1 MHRPRLTWYLCA
13 LTICATSTWSQAALV
28 AAETIDYATQIKPL
42 LASRCYACHGA
53 LKQNGGLR
61 LDTAALIGKG
71 GESGPAVLAGQSAT
85 SVLIERIT
93 DTNAETRMPPEGEGE
108 PLKPAE
114 VSLIKAWIDQ
124 GLKAPTDEKPET
136 DPRDHWAFRAPVK
149 PAIPQ
154 VERAGWSQNPIDAF
168 IAAKHEQHGLTPLG
182 DAELGTLIRRI
193 YLDLTGLPPTLEELN
208 KWERKLRGTKLKA
221 ESRKLGDNG
230 STRDSAAFSS
240 QLSAFDSQLS
250 ALVNDLLASP
260 QYGERWGRHWM
271 DIWRYSDW
279 WGLGAEV
286 RNSQKHIWHWR
297 DWIVESVNADLG
309 YDEMLRQ
316 MLAAD
321 ELYPTDADK
330 LRATGFL
337 ARNYF
342 KFNRTTWLDDVIQHT
357 SKAFLGMTFNCSK
370 CHDHKY
376 DPLSQV
382 EYYQLRAFFEPYQVR
397 TDLVPGVIDFEQ
409 NGIPRAFDCNLD
421 APTFL
426 HIRGDDTRPKKDQVI
441 EPHLPAILAF
451 DAFPITPVK
460 LPATAHLPG
469 LQPFVLDDHLKD
481 AEQKIVAA
489 QKAVEQAEL
498 TLKTADDQLQAAQ
511 QLANNIP
518 AKPMSAVAEQPKSLI
533 HELFKD
539 GANERWTIIAG
550 KWSFVSGKVVQS
562 ADGNVPGR
570 LQLKQ
575 LPPADFEARLRFTIT
590 GGRQYRSVGIAFD
603 CEAQHDTLVYLS
615 GQMPGGK
622 LQVSHKVAGKAVYPP
637 QGAKSRE
644 VQSGKPIELTVR
656 VRGTEI
662 RVLIDGQPVLTYQ
675 QTMERR
681 AGAIQ
686 LATYDAQV
694 ELHEFELRTIDGG
707 STEVKTATP
716 PLADAD
722 RAQAQAK
729 VALDVA
735 RKNLQVATQ
744 MPALLRARAAADR
757 ARFADPPA
765 KDAGELAK
773 QAARAER
780 ESNLLKAE
788 AALAQGELDVL
799 KAQPDKKAE
808 AEKKVPP
815 LKTAVETAR
824 KALDT
829 PGDTYTSLRGSLKTL
844 ESNLESETSRS
855 KPFPTTSTG
864 RRTAL
869 ARWITDPRHPLT
881 ARVAVNHIWSRHFGR
896 PLVPTVFDFGRKGAV
911 PTHPELLD
919 FLACELVEH
928 GWSMKHVH
936 RLIVT
941 SKVYRLEGKAESREL
956 KAEERSSPATAQL
969 SAVSSQL
976 SSDPENRFYWRMPSR
991 RMEAQIV
998 RDALLHLAGELDLK
1012 LGGPSVPVSDTE
1024 SRRRS
1029 LYYVHSHNDHQKF
1042 LSIFDDAGVQ
1052 ECYRRS
1058 ESIVP
1063 QQALALANS
1072 KLAVTM
1078 AEKIAAKLSRDP
1090 ATSDDAAFVELA
1102 WYAILASHPS
1112 AEERAA
1118 CLDALAQFTKLATE
1132 AKRTDVRDHSRA
1144 ALVHALLNHN
1154 DFVTI
1159 R

>member
-1 MHRPRLTWYLCA
+1 
-13 LTICATSTWSQAALV
+13 
-28 AAETIDYATQIKPL
+28 L
-42 LASRCYACHGA
+42 L
-53 LKQNGGLR
+53 
-61 LDTAALIGKG
+61 
-71 GESGPAVLAGQSAT
+71 
-85 SVLIERIT
+85 
-93 DTNAETRMPPEGEGE
+93 
-108 PLKPAE
+108 
-114 VSLIKAWIDQ
+114 
-124 GLKAPTDEKPET
+124 
-136 DPRDHWAFRAPVK
+136 
-149 PAIPQ
+149 
-154 VERAGWSQNPIDAF
+154 
-168 IAAKHEQHGLTPLG
+168 
-182 DAELGTLIRRI
+182 RRI
-193 YLDLTGLPPTLEELN
+193 YLDLIGVPPTVAELKEFEEQLQ
-208 KWERKLRGTKLKA
+208 KEKLKA
-221 ESRKLGDNG
+221 ESRKPGDT
-230 STRDSAAFSS
+230 SPSRDSAAFSS
-240 QLSAFDSQLS
+240 QLSALDT
-250 ALVNDLLASP
+250 VVDRLLASP

-297 DWIVESVNADLG
+297 DWIIESVNADLG

-321 ELYPTDADK
+321 ELYPTDPQR

-357 SKAFLGMTFNCSK
+357 SKAFMGMTFNCSK

-421 APTFL
+421 IPTYL
-426 HIRGDDTRPKKDQVI
+426 HIRGDDTRPKKDQPI
-441 EPHLPAILAF
+441 EPRLPSILAF
-451 DAFPITPVK
+451 DEFPITPVK
-460 LPATAHLPG
+460 LPAAAHLPG

-481 AEQKIVAA
+481 AEQKLVAA
-489 QKAVEQAEL
+489 QKVVEQAEL
-498 TLKTADDQLQAAQ
+498 TLKTADDQLQAAK
-511 QLANNIP
+511 QLASKTP
-518 AKPMSAVAEQPKSLI
+518 AKPMPMVVEQPKSLV

-539 GANERWTIIAG
+539 GPRERWEIIAG
-550 KWSFVSGKVVQS
+550 KWSFASGKAVQTE
-562 ADGNVPGR
+562 DGNAPGR

-575 LPPADFEARLRFTIT
+575 PPPADFEARLRFTIT

-603 CEAQHDTLVYLS
+603 CDAQNDTLVYLS

-637 QGAKSRE
+637 AGAKGRE
-644 VQSGKPIELTVR
+644 VPSGKPIELTVR
-656 VRGTEI
+656 VQGTEI
-662 RVLIDGQPVLTYQ
+662 RVTVDGQPVLTYQ
-675 QTMERR
+675 QTMARR

-686 LATYDAQV
+686 LATYDAQIEV
-694 ELHEFELRTIDGG
+694 HEFELRTIVGG
-707 STEVKTATP
+707 NAEVKSATP
-716 PLADAD
+716 SLADAE

-735 RKNLQVATQ
+735 RKNLQVAEQ
-744 MPALLRARAAADR
+744 MPALVRARAAADR
-757 ARFADPPA
+757 ARFADPVS

-773 QAARAER
+773 LAARAER
-780 ESNLLKAE
+780 ESTLLKAE
-788 AALAQGELDVL
+788 AALVQGELDVL

-808 AEKKVPP
+808 TEKKVPP
-815 LKTAVETAR
+815 LKTAIETAR

-829 PGDTYTSLRGSLKTL
+829 PSDSYTSLRGSLKTL
-844 ESNLESETSRS
+844 ESNLENETSRS

-869 ARWITDPRHPLT
+869 ARWLTDPRHPLT

-896 PLVPTVFDFGRKGAV
+896 PLVPTVFDFGRKGTA

-941 SKVYRLEGKAESREL
+941 SKAYRLEGKAESGKL
-956 KAEERSSPATAQL
+956 QADDSSSPASAQL
-969 SAVSSQL
+969 SAVNSQL
-976 SSDPENRFYWRMPSR
+976 SSDPENHFLWRMPSR
-991 RMEAQIV
+991 RMEAQAV
-998 RDALLHLAGELDLK
+998 RDALLHLAGELDPT
-1012 LGGPSVPVSDTE
+1012 LGGPSVAVSETE

-1078 AEKIAAKLSRDP
+1078 AEKIAAKLIRDP
-1090 ATSDDAAFVELA
+1090 AASDDAAFVEQA

-1112 AEERAA
+1112 VDERAA
-1118 CLDALAQFTKLATE
+1118 CLEALTQFTKLATD

>member
-1 MHRPRLTWYLCA
+1 MHRPRLSWSS
-13 LTICATSTWSQAALV
+13 LTLVTAACLLSSFHEPLA

-42 LASRCYACHGA
+42 LAARCYACHGA

-61 LDTAALIGKG
+61 LDTAMSIGKG
-71 GESGPAVLAGQSAT
+71 GESGPAVVAGKSAE

-114 VSLIKAWIDQ
+114 IALIKAWIDQ

-149 PAIPQ
+149 PEIPK
-154 VERAGWSQNPIDAF
+154 VKRADWSQNPIDAF
-168 IAAKHEQHGLTPLG
+168 IAAKHEQHGLTPVG
-182 DAELGTLIRRI
+182 DAELSTLIRRI

-208 KWERKLRGTKLKA
+208 KWEQKLGETKLKA
-221 ESRKLGDNG
+221 ESRKQGDNV
-230 STRDSAAFSS
+230 SSRDSAAFSS
-240 QLSAFDSQLS
+240 QLSA
-250 ALVNDLLASP
+250 LVDDLLASP

-297 DWIVESVNADLG
+297 DWIIESVNADLG
-309 YDEMLRQ
+309 YDEMVRQ

-321 ELYPTDADK
+321 ELYPTDPQR

-357 SKAFLGMTFNCSK
+357 SKAFMGMTFNCSK

-421 APTFL
+421 APTYL
-426 HIRGDDTRPKKDQVI
+426 HIRGDDTRPKKEQPI
-441 EPHLPAILAF
+441 EPRLPAILAF
-451 DAFPITPVK
+451 DEFPITPVK
-460 LPATAHLPG
+460 LPAAAHLPG
-469 LQPFVLDDHLKD
+469 LQPFVLNDHLKD

-489 QKAVEQAEL
+489 QKAVELAEL
-498 TLKTADDQLQAAQ
+498 TLKTADDQLQAAKQ
-511 QLANNIP
+511 RENKSVE
-518 AKPMSAVAEQPKSLI
+518 KPMPAVVEPPKSLV
-533 HELFKD
+533 HELFQN
-539 GANERWTIIAG
+539 GSRERWEIIAG
-550 KWSFVSGKVVQS
+550 KWSFASGKAVQTE
-562 ADGNVPGR
+562 DGNAPGR

-575 LPPADFEARLRFTIT
+575 SPPADFEARLRFTIT

-603 CEAQHDTLVYLS
+603 CEAQNDTLVYLS

-637 QGAKSRE
+637 AGAKGRE
-644 VQSGKPIELTVR
+644 VPSGKPIELTVR
-656 VRGTEI
+656 VQGTEI
-662 RVLIDGQPVLTYQ
+662 RVAVDGQPVLTYQ
-675 QTMERR
+675 QTMARR

-686 LATYDAQV
+686 LATYDAQIEV
-694 ELHEFELRTIDGG
+694 HEFELRTIVGG
-707 STEVKTATP
+707 NTEVKTAVP
-716 PLADAD
+716 SLAAAEQ
-722 RAQAQAK
+722 AQAQAK

-735 RKNLQVATQ
+735 RKNLQVAAQ
-744 MPALLRARAAADR
+744 MPALVRARAAADR

-773 QAARAER
+773 LAARAER
-780 ESNLLKAE
+780 ESTLLKAE
-788 AALAQGELDVL
+788 AALVQGELDVL

-808 AEKKVPP
+808 TEKKVPP

-829 PGDTYTSLRGSLKTL
+829 PGETYTSLRGSLKTL
-844 ESNLESETSRS
+844 ESNLEKEDSRS

-896 PLVPTVFDFGRKGAV
+896 PLVPTVFDFGRKGTA

-956 KAEERSSPATAQL
+956 KAEEPNSSASAQL
-969 SAVSSQL
+969 SALSSQL
-976 SSDPENRFYWRMPSR
+976 SSDPENRHYWRMPSR
-991 RMEAQIV
+991 RMEAQVV

-1012 LGGPSVPVSDTE
+1012 LGGPSVAVSDTE

-1078 AEKIAAKLSRDP
+1078 AEKIAAKLGSDSI
-1090 ATSDDAAFVELA
+1090 ANDDAAFVERA
-1102 WYAILASHPS
+1102 WYAILASQPS

-1118 CLDALAQFTKLATE
+1118 CLDALVQFTKLATD
-1132 AKRTDVRDHSRA
+1132 AKRTDVRAHSRA